1 MRILIRHI
9 IWKLRRFRISDL
21 SFFRLFNFKDEYT
34 TGRTLLMGWGAVA
47 SIANVFVTGTFQTA
61 FLAENGI
68 DIVRVGVITFIPYF
82 AWILSV
88 FAPKILQKFK
98 KRRWLLLINHTFY
111 YTCVVLGTTIMPR
124 FVEDYTART
133 LWFGVFLL
141 LANIP
146 NALVGTGATAWHM
159 QFIPQGEDRNIY
171 YSFTS
176 MVNNITGVLT
186 AVVASLAAD
195 RLSQLPNY
203 GTILM
208 YLRIVSFL
216 IFVIGGAVL
225 FLVPKEFPYPIS
237 EKAYGIFDVLLKPIK
252 AKKFMLTISIALL
265 WNCICNFNA
274 STWTY
279 FILNTLEMPYIM
291 TYVCSITITLCGFF
305 MFPVWR
311 KMVKKHSWYTTITW
325 VVFLTGLMELFISF
339 TTEHTMWIYMV
350 VAIAQGFINIGA
362 QLVFADVFYMNL
374 PKVDTDLYS
383 TFWSFSVNICVLLG
397 QMIGT
402 GILSLVEK
410 PDGNPYI
417 WMGLPFYGSQ
427 ILTMVKFVMFTGM
440 TFYIWKVCPFIKPEE
455 KNIK

>member
-1 MRILIRHI
+1 MRILLKHI
-9 IWKLRRFRISDL
+9 YKELRKIKISDL
-21 SFFRLFNFKDEYT
+21 SFFRLFNFKDAYT

-82 AWILSV
+82 AWILSI

-98 KRRWLLLINHTFY
+98 RRRWLLLFNHTFY
-111 YTCVVLGTTIMPR
+111 YTCVVLGTTIMPH

-133 LWFGVFLL
+133 LWFGAFLL

-159 QFIPQGEDRNIY
+159 QFIPQGEDRNVY
-171 YSFTS
+171 YSCTS
-176 MVNNITGVLT
+176 MVNNVTSVLT

-195 RLSQLPNY
+195 KLSQAPNY
-203 GTILM
+203 STILM
-208 YLRIVSFL
+208 YLRIASFL
-216 IFVIGGAVL
+216 IFVIGGAIL
-225 FLVPKEFPYPIS
+225 FLVPEEFPYSVS
-237 EKAYGIFDVLLKPIK
+237 EKAYSVMDVLLKPIK
-252 AKKFMLTISIALL
+252 AKKFMLTISIALI

-279 FILNTLEMPYIM
+279 YILNTVKMPYIM
-291 TYVCSITITLCGFF
+291 TYVCSMTITLSGFF

-311 KMVKKHSWYTTITW
+311 KMVKKRSWYTMIRW

-339 TTEHTMWIYMV
+339 TTEHTISIYTI
-350 VAIAQGFINIGA
+350 VAIAQGFINVGA

-383 TFWSFSVNICVLLG
+383 TFWNFSVNICVLLG

-402 GILSLVEK
+402 GILSLIEK
-410 PDGNPYI
+410 PDGGFYNVL
-417 WMGLPFYGSQ
+417 GLPFYGSQ
-427 ILTMVKFVMFTGM
+427 FLTMVKFVAFMLM
-440 TFYIWKVCPFIKPEE
+440 TLYIWKICPYIKPEAKE
-455 KNIK
+455 HG